1 MTPVHCTH
9 ARHAEAILAI
19 FNDAILT
26 STALYDYVP
35 RPLSAMDSW
44 FREKEAGRFPVIG
57 LEAADGTLL
66 GFATYGTFRV
76 RPAYKYSIEHSVYVH
91 KAYRGQ
97 GVGSQLLTRLID
109 EAVSQQYHTMV
120 GGIDASNTG
129 SIAFHERLGFVHCGT
144 IREAGFKF
152 GRWLDLAFYQRI
164 LPTPT
169 SPVDG

>member
-1 MTPVHCTH
+1 MGVIATLLPEERCLLRVLQAVSGQHTVVPCRTWDEVFTACEDEAVHL
-9 ARHAEAILAI
+9 AAIDEA
-19 FNDAILT
+19 D
-26 STALYDYVP
+26 
-35 RPLSAMDSW
+35 
-44 FREKEAGRFPVIG
+44 
-57 LEAADGTLL
+57 TLL
-66 GFATYGTFRV
+66 GFASMGSFRAF
-76 RPAYKYSIEHSVYVH
+76 PAYKYTAEHSVYVH

-97 GVGSQLLTRLID
+97 GVGSQLLTRLIN